1 MKEYEY
7 FLPQLNGWLP
17 LSLEAY
23 LALLFPREEPKFSK
37 IKIPKGLT
45 LSPKVSQSQNITES
59 MLLAGNFIEVK
70 INQNLFLETN
80 QRNGRIEFIQNS
92 EKNSYSIPYDI
103 WYKAKII
110 SYDNNSKL
118 LFVEINDN
126 IEIIDNLDL
135 IRPLKEI
142 KYIKNDLLAFN
153 IKQVQKNEF
162 DLLKN
167 ELDKIF
173 NNNNNNEDKEKEELY
188 EITYD
193 IKNLSLSLIG
203 NKDILKNI
211 SLLKQYEQRYKKNI
225 YDEPNTNSDFSNPN
239 SNNNLIGIKSPSGRS
254 ETSEKNNSN
263 KNIILEKDLKEEINN
278 YKYKQSFTY
287 RAKFKK
293 DIEKEAEKLFQNCRY
308 SIGKNY
314 DNNFD
319 ITIYGNDEDEFNEEK
334 NTFEKQYKQEMIDC
348 DTTIDMNEIKD
359 LADKS
364 KVKFINLEKRCL
376 YLVGE
381 EKNINNF
388 KMVWNIK
395 KEYSKEIQKESKEKD
410 EIIKEIQSVKKKHKI
425 KK

>member
-126 IEIIDNLDL
+126 IEIIDNFDL

-167 ELDKIF
+167 ELDKVF
-173 NNNNNNEDKEKEELY
+173 NNNNEDKEKEELY

>member
-37 IKIPKGLT
+37 IKIPKGLS
-45 LSPKVSQSQNITES
+45 LSPKVSQSQNIAES

-118 LFVEINDN
+118 IFVEINDN
-126 IEIIDNLDL
+126 IEIIDNFDL

-162 DLLKN
+162 DLIKN

-173 NNNNNNEDKEKEELY
+173 NNNNNEDKEKEELY

-293 DIEKEAEKLFQNCRY
+293 DVEKEAEKLFQNCRY

>member
-45 LSPKVSQSQNITES
+45 LSPKVSQSQNIAES

-80 QRNGRIEFIQNS
+80 QRNGRIEFVQNS

-162 DLLKN
+162 DLIKN

-173 NNNNNNEDKEKEELY
+173 NNNNNEDKEKEELY

-334 NTFEKQYKQEMIDC
+334 NTFEKQYKQETIDC

>member
-45 LSPKVSQSQNITES
+45 LSPKVSQSQNIAES

-167 ELDKIF
+167 ELDKIL
-173 NNNNNNEDKEKEELY
+173 NNNNNEDKEKEELY

>member
-45 LSPKVSQSQNITES
+45 LSPKVSQSQNISES

-92 EKNSYSIPYDI
+92 EKNSYSMPYDI

-162 DLLKN
+162 DLIKN

-173 NNNNNNEDKEKEELY
+173 NNNNEDKEKEELY

>member
-45 LSPKVSQSQNITES
+45 LSPKVSQSQNIAES

-92 EKNSYSIPYDI
+92 EKNSYTIPYDI

-173 NNNNNNEDKEKEELY
+173 NNNNNEDKEKEELY

-376 YLVGE
+376 YLIGE

>member
-45 LSPKVSQSQNITES
+45 LSPKVSQSQNIAES

-162 DLLKN
+162 DLIKN

-173 NNNNNNEDKEKEELY
+173 NNNNNEDKEKEELY

-239 SNNNLIGIKSPSGRS
+239 SNNNLIGIKSPSRRS

>member
-45 LSPKVSQSQNITES
+45 LSPKVSQSQNIAES

-92 EKNSYSIPYDI
+92 EKNSYSMPYDI

-173 NNNNNNEDKEKEELY
+173 NNNNNEDKEKEELY

-293 DIEKEAEKLFQNCRY
+293 DVEKEAEKLFQNCRY

>member
-45 LSPKVSQSQNITES
+45 LSPKVSQSQNIAES

-126 IEIIDNLDL
+126 IEIIDNFDL

-173 NNNNNNEDKEKEELY
+173 NNNNEDKEKEELY

-334 NTFEKQYKQEMIDC
+334 NTFEKQYKQDMIDC

>member
-173 NNNNNNEDKEKEELY
+173 NNNNNEDKEKEELY

>member
-45 LSPKVSQSQNITES
+45 LSPKVSQSQNIAES

-173 NNNNNNEDKEKEELY
+173 NNNNNEDKEKEELY

-334 NTFEKQYKQEMIDC
+334 NTFEKQYKQETIDC

>member
-45 LSPKVSQSQNITES
+45 LSPKVSQSQNIAES

-162 DLLKN
+162 DLIKN

-173 NNNNNNEDKEKEELY
+173 NNNNEDKEKEELY

-395 KEYSKEIQKESKEKD
+395 KEYSKEIQKESKEKN

>member
-45 LSPKVSQSQNITES
+45 LSPKVSQSQNIAES

-92 EKNSYSIPYDI
+92 EKNNYSIPYDI

-173 NNNNNNEDKEKEELY
+173 NNNNNEDKEKEELY

-254 ETSEKNNSN
+254 ETSEKNYSN

>member
-45 LSPKVSQSQNITES
+45 LSPKVSQSQNIAES

-173 NNNNNNEDKEKEELY
+173 NNNNNEDKEKEELY

-334 NTFEKQYKQEMIDC
+334 NTFEKQYRQEMIDC

>member
-17 LSLEAY
+17 LSLETY

-45 LSPKVSQSQNITES
+45 LSPKVSQSQNIAES

-126 IEIIDNLDL
+126 IEMIDNLDL

-162 DLLKN
+162 DLIKN

-173 NNNNNNEDKEKEELY
+173 NNNNNEDKEKEELY

>member
-45 LSPKVSQSQNITES
+45 LSPKVSQSQNIAES

>member
-45 LSPKVSQSQNITES
+45 LSPKVSQSQNIAES

-153 IKQVQKNEF
+153 IKQIQKNEF

-173 NNNNNNEDKEKEELY
+173 NNNNEDKEKEELY

>member
-37 IKIPKGLT
+37 IKIPKGLS
-45 LSPKVSQSQNITES
+45 LSPKVSQSQNIAES

-173 NNNNNNEDKEKEELY
+173 NNNNNEDKEKEELY

-293 DIEKEAEKLFQNCRY
+293 DIEKVAEKLFQNCRY

>member
-45 LSPKVSQSQNITES
+45 LSPKVSQSQNIAES

-173 NNNNNNEDKEKEELY
+173 NNNNNEDKEKEELY

-287 RAKFKK
+287 RIKFKK

>member
-45 LSPKVSQSQNITES
+45 LSPKVSQSQNIAES

-92 EKNSYSIPYDI
+92 EKNSYSIPYNI

-162 DLLKN
+162 DLIKN

-173 NNNNNNEDKEKEELY
+173 NNNNNEDKEKEELY

-334 NTFEKQYKQEMIDC
+334 NTFEKQYKQETIDC

>member
-45 LSPKVSQSQNITES
+45 LSPKVSQSQNIAES

-162 DLLKN
+162 DLIKN

-173 NNNNNNEDKEKEELY
+173 NNNNNEDKEKEELY

>member
-45 LSPKVSQSQNITES
+45 LSPKVSQSQNIAES

-126 IEIIDNLDL
+126 IEIIDNFDL

-142 KYIKNDLLAFN
+142 NYIKNDLLAFN

-173 NNNNNNEDKEKEELY
+173 NNNNEDKEKEELY

>member
-45 LSPKVSQSQNITES
+45 LSPKVSQSQNIAES

-162 DLLKN
+162 DLIKN

-173 NNNNNNEDKEKEELY
+173 NNNNNEDKEKEELY

-293 DIEKEAEKLFQNCRY
+293 DVEKEAEKLFQNCRY

>member
-45 LSPKVSQSQNITES
+45 LSPKVSQSQNIAES

-80 QRNGRIEFIQNS
+80 QRNGRIEFVQNS

-167 ELDKIF
+167 ELYKIF
-173 NNNNNNEDKEKEELY
+173 NNNNNEDKEKEELY

>member
-45 LSPKVSQSQNITES
+45 LSPKVSQSQNIAES

-135 IRPLKEI
+135 IRSLKEI

-173 NNNNNNEDKEKEELY
+173 NNNNNEDKEKEELY

>member
-45 LSPKVSQSQNITES
+45 LSPKVSQSQNIAES

-70 INQNLFLETN
+70 INQNYFLETN

-173 NNNNNNEDKEKEELY
+173 NNNNNEDKEKEELY

>member
-37 IKIPKGLT
+37 IKIPKGLS
-45 LSPKVSQSQNITES
+45 LSPKVSQSQNIAES

-126 IEIIDNLDL
+126 IEIIDNFDL

-162 DLLKN
+162 DLIKN

-173 NNNNNNEDKEKEELY
+173 NNNNNEDKEKEELY

-293 DIEKEAEKLFQNCRY
+293 DIEKVAEKLFQNCRY

>member
-45 LSPKVSQSQNITES
+45 LSPKVSQSQNIAES

-92 EKNSYSIPYDI
+92 EKNNYSIPYDI

-173 NNNNNNEDKEKEELY
+173 NNNNNEDKEKEELY

>member
-45 LSPKVSQSQNITES
+45 LSPKVSQSQNIAES

-92 EKNSYSIPYDI
+92 EKNSYSMPYDI

-162 DLLKN
+162 DLIKN

-173 NNNNNNEDKEKEELY
+173 NNNNNEDKEKEELY

-293 DIEKEAEKLFQNCRY
+293 DVEKEAEKLFQNCRY

>member
-37 IKIPKGLT
+37 IKIPKGLI
-45 LSPKVSQSQNITES
+45 LSPKVSQSQNIAES

-126 IEIIDNLDL
+126 IEIIDNFDL

-142 KYIKNDLLAFN
+142 NYIKNDLLAFN

-173 NNNNNNEDKEKEELY
+173 NNNNEDKEKEELY

>member
-92 EKNSYSIPYDI
+92 EKNSYSMPYDI

-173 NNNNNNEDKEKEELY
+173 NNNNEDKEKEELY

>member
-45 LSPKVSQSQNITES
+45 LSPKVSQSQNIAES

-173 NNNNNNEDKEKEELY
+173 NNNNNEDKEKEELY

-225 YDEPNTNSDFSNPN
+225 YDELNTNSDFSNPN

-334 NTFEKQYKQEMIDC
+334 NTFEKQYKQETIDC

>member
-45 LSPKVSQSQNITES
+45 LSPKVSQSQNIAES

-80 QRNGRIEFIQNS
+80 KRNGRIEFIQNS

-162 DLLKN
+162 DLIKN

-173 NNNNNNEDKEKEELY
+173 NNNNNEDKEKEELY

>member
-153 IKQVQKNEF
+153 IKQIQKNEF

-173 NNNNNNEDKEKEELY
+173 NNNNEDKEKEELY

>member
-45 LSPKVSQSQNITES
+45 LSPKVSQSQNIAES

-126 IEIIDNLDL
+126 IEIIDNFDL

-162 DLLKN
+162 DLIKN

-173 NNNNNNEDKEKEELY
+173 NNNNNEDKEKEELY

-293 DIEKEAEKLFQNCRY
+293 DVEKEAEKLFQNCRY

>member
-45 LSPKVSQSQNITES
+45 LSPKVSQSQNIAES

-92 EKNSYSIPYDI
+92 EKNSYTIPYDI

-162 DLLKN
+162 DLIKN

-173 NNNNNNEDKEKEELY
+173 NNNNNEDKEKEELY

-287 RAKFKK
+287 RVKFKK

>member
-37 IKIPKGLT
+37 IKIPKGLS
-45 LSPKVSQSQNITES
+45 LSPKVSQSQNIAES

-162 DLLKN
+162 DLIKN

-173 NNNNNNEDKEKEELY
+173 NNNNNEDKEKEELY

>member
-45 LSPKVSQSQNITES
+45 LSPKVSQSQNIAES

-173 NNNNNNEDKEKEELY
+173 NNNNNEDKEKEELY

-293 DIEKEAEKLFQNCRY
+293 DIEKVAEKLFQNCRY

>member
-45 LSPKVSQSQNITES
+45 LSPKVSQSQNIAES

-92 EKNSYSIPYDI
+92 EKNSYSMPYDI

-173 NNNNNNEDKEKEELY
+173 NNNNNEDKEKEELY

-225 YDEPNTNSDFSNPN
+225 YDEPNTNWDFSNPN
-239 SNNNLIGIKSPSGRS
+239 INNNLIGIKSPSGRS